1 MTLVRLRILSLSLAL
16 AGLSLTGCKKEDPQP
31 ATSLTAQ
38 QQQLSTGSW
47 RLDEIKQAGQVA
59 SSGSTIKDRY
69 ALTFRANGT
78 YTQKLLA
85 DNTTYDGTWQLLNN
99 NATLRITDQKGT
111 SNDYVVASLSA
122 TTLRYTFT
130 NKDNQA
136 EERTF
141 SAQP

>member
-1 MTLVRLRILSLSLAL
+1 MLSLSLAL
-16 AGLSLTGCKKEDPQP
+16 AGLSLAGCKKEDPKP
-31 ATSLTAQ
+31 TTTLTAQ

-69 ALTFRANGT
+69 ALTFRPNGT
-78 YTQKLLA
+78 YTQKVLA
-85 DNTTYDGTWQLLNN
+85 DNTAYDGTWQLLNN
-99 NATLRITDQKGT
+99 SATLRITDQKGT
-111 SNDYVVASLSA
+111 ANDYTVASLTA

-130 NKDNQA
+130 NRDGQA